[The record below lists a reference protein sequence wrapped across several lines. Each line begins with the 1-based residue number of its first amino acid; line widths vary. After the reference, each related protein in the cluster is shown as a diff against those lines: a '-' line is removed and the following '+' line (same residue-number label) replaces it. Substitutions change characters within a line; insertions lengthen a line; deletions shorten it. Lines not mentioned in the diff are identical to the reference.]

1 MLRARNNSSGP
12 GVSFTYPG
20 PKGKTGRREQLPEQ
34 GETAQWGQDH
44 PAGAVTFHPRT
55 ILMTRGIRDWCGP
68 AGWRGQGEEIWKAK
82 QKVSSTNASKATG
95 NRADMKAP
103 DWGRGWTAFS
113 LRSLPKRTCICTGG
127 ESQTCVLYHPFIALA
142 LFHSSGTPPA
152 PVDLFS
158 ELSTQ
163 LQYICSTP
171 NW

>member
-12 GVSFTYPG
+12 GVSFTSPG
-20 PKGKTGRREQLPEQ
+20 PKGKRGRREQLPER

-55 ILMTRGIRDWCGP
+55 ILMTVEGSGTGVDLQGGGGR
-68 AGWRGQGEEIWKAK
+68 GEEIWKAK

-113 LRSLPKRTCICTGG
+113 LRSLTKRTTCICTGG

-142 LFHSSGTPPA
+142 LFHSSGTPPH
-152 PVDLFS
+152 PRGFVF
-158 ELSTQ
+158 
-163 LQYICSTP
+163 
-171 NW
+171 